1 MCVWGGG
8 GLVGD
13 AKKKGFKR
21 GVRQKILGVKG
32 GITKKILS
40 SFAVTAVSV
49 ITESLSKEDG
59 NGIQN
64 VTQKVNSRCFK
75 LHQLHRSYC
84 NSFNSSNVGV
94 FFQELN
100 SIKDCIF
107 VHKNKKTLSFRFLF
121 CLLVSFFWGGSSQL
135 SCEKKGGTL
144 KTF

>member
-1 MCVWGGG
+1 MCGGGGGG

-13 AKKKGFKR
+13 AKKKALKGGSGK
-21 GVRQKILGVKG
+21 KILGVKG

-49 ITESLSKEDG
+49 IIESLSKEDG

-64 VTQKVNSRCFK
+64 VTQKVNLRCFK
-75 LHQLHRSYC
+75 LHRSYC

-107 VHKNKKTLSFRFLF
+107 VHKKKKKPFF
-121 CLLVSFFWGGSSQL
+121 SFFVL
-135 SCEKKGGTL
+135 FVC
-144 KTF
+144 